1 MPRYTG
7 GLSSSTLPMYLTI
20 LGLGLILGI
29 GVAFLRSCNNST
41 AEGDGSPTPSI
52 IIITVT
58 PSPAAG
64 GVTGGGPSIPPIILP
79 PPTPVPFRVDRIN
92 PLVLTPDEREWR
104 VTITGHNLTAVN
116 EVVLQRADNR
126 YDPLLPQRI
135 RHTDQELTLDLS
147 ELRPRLTGAE
157 TCTIILNEQRVGR
170 IDVRNFIRS
179 VRVAGVRQAY
189 KDRDPRLF
197 FEGRSGFGAFL
208 WSEAS
213 MQTKVSAHPQPGHVV
228 ISQNDTLEI
237 LAEADPLAETPVYHV
252 QVRTNR
258 IDGPEMAGKQGWIAR
273 WLVDDQDVP
282 PPPTP
287 TPTATRTPQPTRV
300 LLDFWIDPQVED
312 DRRNCAPGQAA
323 SYIGGTVYYP
333 DGTVRYDAI
342 VEVRPRDG
350 HRAPIR
356 QPRGSKN
363 YGAPSLSCG
372 WWIVELVAVGD
383 TPLTGIQYEVFVTGD
398 ADSGATIDF
407 RQR

>member
-1 MPRYTG
+1 MSRYSR

-29 GVAFLRSCNNST
+29 GTALLRSCNNST
-41 AEGDGSPTPSI
+41 GGGAVSPTSPI
-52 IIITVT
+52 YIVTAT

-64 GVTGGGPSIPPIILP
+64 GETGSGPSTPPIILP

-92 PLVLTPDEREWR
+92 PRVLTPDEREWR
-104 VTITGHNLTAVN
+104 VTLTGHNLTAVN

-126 YDPLLPQRI
+126 DDPLLPQRI
-135 RHTDQELTLDLS
+135 RHTDDELTLDLS

-157 TCTIILNEQRVGR
+157 TCTIILNEQRVGTV
-170 IDVRNFIRS
+170 DVRNFIRS
-179 VRVAGVRQAY
+179 VRVAGVWQAY
-189 KDRDPRLF
+189 QDRDPRLF
-197 FEGRSGFGAFL
+197 FEGRNGFGAFL
-208 WSEAS
+208 WREAS
-213 MQTKVSAHPQPGHVV
+213 MQTKVSAHPQDGHVV
-228 ISQNDTLEI
+228 ISQDDTLEI

-258 IDGPEMAGKQGWIAR
+258 IDGPEMAGKQGWIAG

-287 TPTATRTPQPTRV
+287 TPTATPTPQPTRV
-300 LLDFWIDPQVED
+300 LLDFRIEPQVVD
-312 DRRNCAPGQAA
+312 DRRECVSGQAA
-323 SYIGGTVYYP
+323 SYIGGTVYYA
-333 DGTVRYDAI
+333 DGTVRYDAT
-342 VEVRPRDG
+342 VEVRPANG

-356 QPRGSKN
+356 QPRGERN
-363 YGAPSLSCG
+363 YGAPGLSCG
-372 WWIVELVAVGD
+372 WWIVELVAIGD
-383 TPLTGIQYEVFVTGD
+383 TPLTGFQYEVFVTGD